1 MPENK
6 EKSVE
11 KVVTGS
17 VKTKKKS
24 EGKKFVESF
33 VEEDAR
39 NIGSYVKDEI
49 LIPTFKDLLSSIITN
64 SVEML
69 LYGESARPA
78 RGSSNSGR
86 RHVAYDRMYGRDS
99 RNSSRYEPSSSR
111 RRANPSNSRYHIDT
125 EIAFDKRS
133 DADAVLDTLCDHLE
147 EYDQVSVGDYYS
159 ACDIT
164 PSWTD
169 FNYGW
174 ESLAGAR
181 VERSGGDWII
191 VFPRPIA
198 LNN

>member
-6 EKSVE
+6 ESNVE
-11 KVVTGS
+11 KVVTGQ
-17 VKTKKKS
+17 VKTQKKS
-24 EGKKFVESF
+24 GGKKFVESF
-33 VEEDAR
+33 VEEDAH
-39 NIGSYVKDEI
+39 NIGAYVKDEI

-78 RGSSNSGR
+78 RGRSDGR
-86 RHVAYDRMYGRDS
+86 RHVAYDRMYERDRRNSKYDS
-99 RNSSRYEPSSSR
+99 RPDR
-111 RRANPSNSRYHIDT
+111 RRANPSSSRYHIDT

-133 DADAVLDTLCDHLE
+133 DADAVLDALCDHLE

-198 LNN
+198 LN